1 LLGTWGGAQKSCT
14 EGAKRQMDIG
24 VVLARA
30 SELHAKI
37 SDAIERAMRY
47 EFLQTTSR
55 AGLRRSPNT
64 GVAEV
69 VAVENGLSSP
79 SSSAGFDSKEY
90 DSDSYDRGGGGG
102 LPAVAAPSGAGD
114 VNAEARSLSAI
125 RDALEVL
132 EEQLEALQAMQQQQR
147 VDRDM
152 ALAELEESRG
162 ILLGMLKKHRGQ
174 EREVVREALAF
185 AGEHVEQETEEEED
199 LPLPPYPMSIVIPN
213 SSVASIDA
221 QSPQFRSSPVCRL
234 RASGAVKRLTLGG
247 GQKLNDG
254 ENFHFWGADKD
265 DDEEEEERGSVQ
277 EESTNL
283 CHKEE
288 EGEEAKKTWKVSGA
302 ASQQSFQIFRNSVW
316 SCKEDCIGG
325 DECVGIC
332 SALRDGAEPRE
343 EKSLGSTISQEAGYL
358 AVISPK
364 ASSLLCS
371 LSTRK
376 ETDNGGWPPQVCG

>member
-1 LLGTWGGAQKSCT
+1 MLFCVFGEDSEVIYIFVALFFFPFSLGGGFVFVGDGGGAQKSCT

-47 EFLQTTSR
+47 EFLQSTSR

-132 EEQLEALQAMQQQQR
+132 EEQLEALQ
-147 VDRDM
+147 
-152 ALAELEESRG
+152 
-162 ILLGMLKKHRGQ
+162 
-174 EREVVREALAF
+174 VREMRDHF
-185 AGEHVEQETEEEED
+185 
-199 LPLPPYPMSIVIPN
+199 VIPL
-213 SSVASIDA
+213 
-221 QSPQFRSSPVCRL
+221 RL
-234 RASGAVKRLTLGG
+234 FVEVFFSL
-247 GQKLNDG
+247 
-254 ENFHFWGADKD
+254 HY
-265 DDEEEEERGSVQ
+265 
-277 EESTNL
+277 
-283 CHKEE
+283 H
-288 EGEEAKKTWKVSGA
+288 
-302 ASQQSFQIFRNSVW
+302 SQ
-316 SCKEDCIGG
+316 G
-325 DECVGIC
+325 
-332 SALRDGAEPRE
+332 
-343 EKSLGSTISQEAGYL
+343 
-358 AVISPK
+358 
-364 ASSLLCS
+364 
-371 LSTRK
+371 LS
-376 ETDNGGWPPQVCG
+376 

>member
-1 LLGTWGGAQKSCT
+1 
-14 EGAKRQMDIG
+14 
-24 VVLARA
+24 
-30 SELHAKI
+30 
-37 SDAIERAMRY
+37 
-47 EFLQTTSR
+47 
-55 AGLRRSPNT
+55 
-64 GVAEV
+64 
-69 VAVENGLSSP
+69 
-79 SSSAGFDSKEY
+79 
-90 DSDSYDRGGGGG
+90 
-102 LPAVAAPSGAGD
+102 
-114 VNAEARSLSAI
+114 
-125 RDALEVL
+125 
-132 EEQLEALQAMQQQQR
+132 MQQQQR

-254 ENFHFWGADKD
+254 ENFHFWGADKED
-265 DDEEEEERGSVQ
+265 DEEEEEERGSVQ

-288 EGEEAKKTWKVSGA
+288 EGEEAKQPGRFLGLFPSNLSRFSGTVFGHAKKTALVVMSVLAFVVLSEMGQSREKRKVLAVQSVKKLETLLSFPPKQA
-302 ASQQSFQIFRNSVW
+302 ASFAQCPPGKKLIMEDGHPKCVV
-316 SCKEDCIGG
+316 KERF
-325 DECVGIC
+325 E
-332 SALRDGAEPRE
+332 LPFPRE
-343 EKSLGSTISQEAGYL
+343 VKTPDVLHGRG
-358 AVISPK
+358 
-364 ASSLLCS
+364 
-371 LSTRK
+371 
-376 ETDNGGWPPQVCG
+376 

>member
-1 LLGTWGGAQKSCT
+1 MFGEDSEVIYIFVVLFFFALFLLGEVLFLLGTWGGAQKSCT

-47 EFLQTTSR
+47 EFLQSTSR

-132 EEQLEALQAMQQQQR
+132 EEQLEALQ
-147 VDRDM
+147 
-152 ALAELEESRG
+152 
-162 ILLGMLKKHRGQ
+162 
-174 EREVVREALAF
+174 VREMRDHF
-185 AGEHVEQETEEEED
+185 
-199 LPLPPYPMSIVIPN
+199 VIPL
-213 SSVASIDA
+213 
-221 QSPQFRSSPVCRL
+221 RL
-234 RASGAVKRLTLGG
+234 FVEVFFSL
-247 GQKLNDG
+247 
-254 ENFHFWGADKD
+254 HY
-265 DDEEEEERGSVQ
+265 
-277 EESTNL
+277 
-283 CHKEE
+283 H
-288 EGEEAKKTWKVSGA
+288 
-302 ASQQSFQIFRNSVW
+302 SQ
-316 SCKEDCIGG
+316 G
-325 DECVGIC
+325 
-332 SALRDGAEPRE
+332 
-343 EKSLGSTISQEAGYL
+343 
-358 AVISPK
+358 
-364 ASSLLCS
+364 
-371 LSTRK
+371 LS
-376 ETDNGGWPPQVCG
+376 

>member
-1 LLGTWGGAQKSCT
+1 LLGTGGGAQKSCT

-132 EEQLEALQAMQQQQR
+132 EEQLEALQ
-147 VDRDM
+147 
-152 ALAELEESRG
+152 
-162 ILLGMLKKHRGQ
+162 
-174 EREVVREALAF
+174 VREMRDHF
-185 AGEHVEQETEEEED
+185 
-199 LPLPPYPMSIVIPN
+199 VIPL
-213 SSVASIDA
+213 
-221 QSPQFRSSPVCRL
+221 RL
-234 RASGAVKRLTLGG
+234 FVEVFFSL
-247 GQKLNDG
+247 
-254 ENFHFWGADKD
+254 HY
-265 DDEEEEERGSVQ
+265 
-277 EESTNL
+277 
-283 CHKEE
+283 H
-288 EGEEAKKTWKVSGA
+288 
-302 ASQQSFQIFRNSVW
+302 SQ
-316 SCKEDCIGG
+316 G
-325 DECVGIC
+325 
-332 SALRDGAEPRE
+332 
-343 EKSLGSTISQEAGYL
+343 
-358 AVISPK
+358 
-364 ASSLLCS
+364 
-371 LSTRK
+371 LS
-376 ETDNGGWPPQVCG
+376 